1 MKHQCKWAELYA
13 MHITTTVTDKRC
25 RILYVNWAD
34 FCFHCGL
41 LLMLSWLGSVVIWVL
56 ELWSVGRG
64 FVAQP
69 PLCLCSD
76 PGQVARC
83 SHTFFKLWPYG
94 TMEVWL
100 ICFDLNLVWKFLTV
114 EIQGG
119 RIEEEDDSNVSVE
132 AQRQKIIFLENNLD
146 QLTKVHK
153 QVLHAV

>member
-1 MKHQCKWAELYA
+1 
-13 MHITTTVTDKRC
+13 
-25 RILYVNWAD
+25 
-34 FCFHCGL
+34 
-41 LLMLSWLGSVVIWVL
+41 
-56 ELWSVGRG
+56 
-64 FVAQP
+64 
-69 PLCLCSD
+69 
-76 PGQVARC
+76 
-83 SHTFFKLWPYG
+83 
-94 TMEVWL
+94 MEVWL